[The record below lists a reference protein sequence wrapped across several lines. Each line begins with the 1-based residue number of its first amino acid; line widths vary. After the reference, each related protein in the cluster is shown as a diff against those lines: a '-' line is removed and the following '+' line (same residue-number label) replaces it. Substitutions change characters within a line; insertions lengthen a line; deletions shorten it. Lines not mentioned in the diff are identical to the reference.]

1 MLLRFF
7 DYHTKELV
15 GKYNDMDDY
24 LEKVG
29 GMAKG
34 DPIRISRENG
44 VTITG
49 VVQTIGH
56 GFLKEGYS
64 TDVYFI
70 RESRDPV

>member
-49 VVQTIGH
+49 VKTIKGVLR
-56 GFLKEGYS
+56 FS
-64 TDVYFI
+64 TLRSVKLW
-70 RESRDPV
+70 